1 MNSKKI
7 EMGAILSLK
16 QIIFEHDLMEGY
28 INDNDKEPS
37 WDGFIYLHKS
47 DDLKSEDI
55 TCRVP
60 IQVKGKND
68 EDLLKRKGITYDVEY
83 KHLRNYYYDGG
94 IFYIVVVIS
103 NDKKETTLF
112 YNALT
117 TIKLK
122 DLLKGK
128 ENKKADQKKSIP
140 LRRLEKNYEDN
151 LFKLLKQFGMDRKDQ
166 GLGEGELVKKAINIE
181 DMSKIDSIKAS
192 SYWVSNEAEL
202 LKEISEGE
210 ITLYGHRTDID
221 MWLPFDYSHQKEI
234 EIKSMVRMDK
244 SIGVSDE
251 NFYDYYIVERDK
263 TRESNPILRLSENL
277 SLDLIGGKINLD
289 IVGDIETLV
298 NDANFINVLKEKRN
312 ISINGEEII
321 GINSIN
327 FSRNMKANINL
338 ALELAEAF
346 KEMGIQCNKKIK
358 DFTEEN
364 WESIS
369 NLLYLYRRKIRPKE
383 GQQNAWYVWKWD
395 DVVVPLLLVINEYGK
410 VDIINW
416 FTTKRYSLFVSDE
429 LRVALPNFVI
439 FKRDILEKLYNVP
452 KSIWIEEIE
461 RVTYSEHNTGVIF
474 SFFVEIL
481 SAYDEVHNETYYD
494 VAELLINKVLEV
506 NPNSEYGII
515 NQMQLIK
522 RKNELSGEQIAKLE
536 EMEKK
541 TNDSMVKC
549 AINILL
555 ENKRVARKILEEM
568 NVDKQNELM
577 SYPIYNLL

>member
-16 QIIFEHDLMEGY
+16 QIILEHDLMDEY

-37 WDGFIYLHKS
+37 WDGSIYLHKS
-47 DDLKSEDI
+47 EDLKVENIS
-55 TCRVP
+55 CRVP
-60 IQVKGKND
+60 VQVKGKNN
-68 EDLLKRKGITYDVEY
+68 EDLLKRQVIPYSVEY
-83 KHLRNYYYDGG
+83 KYLRNYYYDGG
-94 IFYIVVVIS
+94 VFFVVVVIS
-103 NDKKETTLF
+103 DDRKKKALF
-112 YNALT
+112 YNTLT

-128 ENKKADQKKSIP
+128 ENKKADQEKTIY
-140 LRRLEKNYEDN
+140 LRRLEKDYGDN
-151 LFKLLKQFGMDRKDQ
+151 LYKLLKQFGMDRKDQ
-166 GLGEGELVKKAINIE
+166 GLGDGELVKKAINIE

-244 SIGVSDE
+244 SIGISDV
-251 NFYDYYIVERDK
+251 NYYDYYIVERDK
-263 TRESNPILRLSENL
+263 ARESNPIIRLSENL

-289 IVGDIETLV
+289 MVGDIETLL
-298 NDANFINVLKEKRN
+298 NDVNFINSLKEKRN
-312 ISINGEEII
+312 ISINGKEII

-327 FSRNMKANINL
+327 VSRNMNDKINL
-338 ALELAEAF
+338 ALELAEAY
-346 KEMGIQCNKKIK
+346 KEIGVQCNKKFK

-364 WESIS
+364 WKSIS
-369 NLLYLYRRKIRPKE
+369 NLLGLYKRKLRPKE
-383 GQQNAWYVWKWD
+383 GQQDAWYIWNWD
-395 DVVVPLLLVINEYGK
+395 DVVVPLLLVINESGK

-452 KSIWIEEIE
+452 KTIWIVEIE
-461 RVTYSEHNTGVIF
+461 RVTYSEHNIEAIF

-481 SAYDEVHNETYYD
+481 SAYDKIHNEIYYE
-494 VAELLINKVLEV
+494 VADRLMNKVLEV
-506 NPNSEYGII
+506 NSESEYGII
-515 NQMQLIK
+515 NKMQLIK
-522 RKNELSGEQIAKLE
+522 RKKELSQEQIEKLE
-536 EMEKK
+536 EMEENA
-541 TNDSMVKC
+541 NDLMVKC

-555 ENKRVARKILEEM
+555 ENKRMAKKLIEKLTIEEQE
-568 NVDKQNELM
+568 KLM
-577 SYPIYNLL
+577 SFPIYGLL

>member
-16 QIIFEHDLMEGY
+16 QIILEHDLMDEY

-37 WDGFIYLHKS
+37 WDGSIYLHKS
-47 DDLKSEDI
+47 EDLKVENIS
-55 TCRVP
+55 CRVP
-60 IQVKGKND
+60 VQVKGKNN
-68 EDLLKRKGITYDVEY
+68 EDLLKCQVIPYSVEY
-83 KHLRNYYYDGG
+83 KYLRNYYYDGG
-94 IFYIVVVIS
+94 VFFVVVVIS
-103 NDKKETTLF
+103 DDRKKKALF
-112 YNALT
+112 YNTLT

-128 ENKKADQKKSIP
+128 ENKKADQEKTIY
-140 LRRLEKNYEDN
+140 LRRLEKDYGDN
-151 LFKLLKQFGMDRKDQ
+151 LYKLLKQFGMDRKDQ
-166 GLGEGELVKKAINIE
+166 GLGDGELVKKSINIE

-244 SIGVSDE
+244 SIGISDE
-251 NFYDYYIVERDK
+251 NYYDYYIVERDK
-263 TRESNPILRLSENL
+263 TRESNPIVRLSENL

-298 NDANFINVLKEKRN
+298 NDANFINALKEKRN
-312 ISINGEEII
+312 ISINGKEII
-321 GINSIN
+321 GINSIK

-358 DFTEEN
+358 NFTQEN